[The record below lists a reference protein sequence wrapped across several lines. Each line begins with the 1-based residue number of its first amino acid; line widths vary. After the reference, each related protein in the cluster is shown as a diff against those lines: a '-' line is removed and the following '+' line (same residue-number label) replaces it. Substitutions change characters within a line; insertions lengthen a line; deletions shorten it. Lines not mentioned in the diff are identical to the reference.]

1 MIYFGNRLII
11 GGIKKIVKGALSFV
25 YKLIKVFNLQLSLL
39 VVLVGAILFFT
50 GAFENNATMEVIF
63 LIVFI
68 ISVFYA
74 AISSV
79 RKVLSLGTEPKEK
92 KARVEII
99 KTDGEKKI
107 ERESN
112 EPKEEKT
119 SSPNQTEEGK
129 PKYYR
134 VKQNPQYVMAEY
146 SDRYELY
153 YRTESGL
160 KKVRTDYKE
169 NENGRTL

>member
-1 MIYFGNRLII
+1 
-11 GGIKKIVKGALSFV
+11 
-25 YKLIKVFNLQLSLL
+25 
-39 VVLVGAILFFT
+39 
-50 GAFENNATMEVIF
+50 MEVIF